1 MTPKQ
6 KLAKERN
13 WTKLRLLGAWN
24 NINKSVLTERE
35 KNIVNSINLSL
46 QILINEWDENSIELG
61 LKPKP
66 TYKITLLGKEWL
78 TKSKKVVEM
87 YRNYK
92 DAKIE
97 KL

>member
-6 KLAKERN
+6 RLAKERN

-66 TYKITLLGKEWL
+66 TYKVSYNGMEFL
-78 TKSKKVVEM
+78 TKNKKEV
-87 YRNYK
+87 NLYK
-92 DAKIE
+92 EESNAKIE